1 MFGPAVPV
9 NESYRQEMKQFTYAM
24 FFAGLLLAPV
34 FSAAQTPAT
43 AQPLAPAQ
51 PVPSSPATASPGMLN
66 PAAQPPS
73 QSPLAASTGTSTTGA
88 PAPPLPGSNSA
99 RYIIGSTDAIQVS
112 VWKEPGLS
120 GSFPVRPDGMISLS
134 LVGDIEAAGRTP
146 MDLANDLTERLKK
159 FIQDPN
165 VTVTVVAVNSKH
177 VYLIGEISRIGP
189 IPLTSDLTPLQAI
202 SAAGGLTPYANKK
215 HIYILRG
222 EQGKQKKIPFDY
234 KKAVK
239 DGDQQGVV
247 LLPGDTIVVP

>member
-1 MFGPAVPV
+1 
-9 NESYRQEMKQFTYAM
+9 MKQFMYAM
-24 FFAGLLLAPV
+24 LFAGLLLTPV

-51 PVPSSPATASPGMLN
+51 PVPPSPGMLN
-66 PAAQPPS
+66 PAAQTAS
-73 QSPLAASTGTSTTGA
+73 QSPLAASTGTFTTGA
-88 PAPPLPGSNSA
+88 PAPPLPGSSSA

-177 VYLIGEISRIGP
+177 VYLIGEISHIGP